1 MQIKAF
7 QYFDTI
13 VEKKTLSAAAEA
25 LFISQPALSQ
35 QLRKMEEEVGAQLF
49 LREGHSLVLTPAGEI
64 FLKNSRH
71 MLRVYGNM
79 RREIDLCRR
88 KDRGS
93 VRFGISPFYSQHYL
107 PRLLPPILHQHPHL
121 KIDIVEDISQRLERL
136 LLEGELDFCALP
148 LSPKN
153 ELLEYEAI
161 YQEEILLAVPRSH
174 PLNAGYP
181 ATALSEG
188 NFPYIDLALVKNE
201 AFIGLKQVQKFSVMG
216 LRLCEEAGF
225 VPNTICETLNWET
238 VHLLVASGLGVGF
251 IPRMLAGEVKDLAAC
266 PCYYRIPASFRAYA
280 IARRLGESPSDPALI
295 LIDGIRDFF
304 RTM

>member
-1 MQIKAF
+1 MQLKSLS
-7 QYFDTI
+7 YFVTI
-13 VEKKTLSAAAEA
+13 VEKQTLSAAAEA

-35 QLRKMEEEVGAQLF
+35 QVRKMEEEVGAPLF
-49 LREGHSLVLTPAGEI
+49 CRSGHALTLTPAGKI
-64 FLKNSRH
+64 FLRNSRH
-71 MLRVYGNM
+71 ILHIYENM
-79 RREIDLCRR
+79 RREIDICQR

-107 PRLLPPILHQHPHL
+107 PRLLPPILHQYPHL
-121 KIDIVEDISQRLERL
+121 KIDIVEDISQRLERM

-153 ELLEYEAI
+153 ELLDYEPI
-161 YQEEILLAVPRSH
+161 YQEEILLALPREH

-181 ATALSEG
+181 ASALREG

-201 AFIGLKQVQKFSVMG
+201 AFIGLKQVQKFSAMG

-225 VPNTICETLNWET
+225 VPNTVCETLNWET

-251 IPRMLAGEVKDLAAC
+251 IPRMLAGDVKDPDAC
-266 PCYYRIPASFRAYA
+266 PCYYRIPSSFRAYA
-280 IARRLGESPSDPALI
+280 IARRMGETLSGPAQI
-295 LIDGIRDFF
+295 LVDGIRDFF
-304 RTM
+304 RGM